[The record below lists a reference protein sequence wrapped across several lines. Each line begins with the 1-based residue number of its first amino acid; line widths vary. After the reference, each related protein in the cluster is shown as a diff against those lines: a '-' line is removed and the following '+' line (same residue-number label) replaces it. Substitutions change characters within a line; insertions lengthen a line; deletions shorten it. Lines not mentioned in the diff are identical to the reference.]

1 MSDLSIT
8 IVEGYHCTGADL
20 DLSGTDFWGFALDQ
34 RAFGPRQLVVVTAR
48 GDGAVV
54 GLAHCD
60 QTELPEL
67 ALKCCLAALD
77 DGAAAAV
84 AYSDEPVSTDRPIG
98 LRDRLDRARVAA
110 REFGVH
116 LVDWI
121 MCDDTQM
128 RSIRF
133 ALEDCDQW
141 WDAPDAGPG
150 PPTDTAIPA
159 ALDVPTDVRRHTR
172 ARKSRGRL
180 GH

>member
-8 IVEGYHCTGADL
+8 IVEGYHYTGDDF
-20 DLSGTDFWGFALDQ
+20 DLSTTDFWGLALDQ

-48 GDGAVV
+48 RNGAAL

-60 QTELPEL
+60 RTELPEL

-84 AYSDEPVSTDRPIG
+84 AYSDEPVSADPPIG
-98 LRDRLDRARVAA
+98 LRDRLDSARVAA

-121 MCDDTQM
+121 MCDDLQM
-128 RSIRF
+128 LSMRMS
-133 ALEDCDQW
+133 LEDCNHW
-141 WDAPDAGPG
+141 WDASDVGTPSATPPHQPDSRKRSPHRPRRSRREPG
-150 PPTDTAIPA
+150 
-159 ALDVPTDVRRHTR
+159 
-172 ARKSRGRL
+172 GR
-180 GH
+180 